1 MMNGLKSSS
10 AISFG
15 RPNLKLHQ
23 CGLPKL
29 MALELFKPFIM
40 SRLVERKSVQNIK
53 AAKKHVDSMVP
64 EVWDVLEEVIAEHP
78 VLLNRAPTLHRL
90 GIQSFEPVLVEGK
103 AIQVHPL
110 VCHAFN
116 ADFDGD
122 QMAVHLPLSAEAQA
136 EARILMLSANNILSP
151 ASGRPL
157 ATPTQDMV
165 LGIYY
170 LTYAEKDLAKLSP
183 EDLDPRPKRFQSE
196 EEVELALDSEQVHLQ
211 DPIEYR
217 LDGELMVTTPG
228 RVIFNEEIRRSIL
241 ETVDVEAEKPEFI
254 NQTLAKRETD
264 AFVSEL
270 ASRYGAHAVGSLL

>member
-1 MMNGLKSSS
+1 MT
-10 AISFG
+10 
-15 RPNLKLHQ
+15 
-23 CGLPKL
+23 
-29 MALELFKPFIM
+29 
-40 SRLVERKSVQNIK
+40 
-53 AAKKHVDSMVP
+53 VP
-64 EVWDVLEEVIAEHP
+64 
-78 VLLNRAPTLHRL
+78 
-90 GIQSFEPVLVEGK
+90 
-103 AIQVHPL
+103 
-110 VCHAFN
+110 
-116 ADFDGD
+116 
-122 QMAVHLPLSAEAQA
+122 LPLSAEAQA

-170 LTYAEKDLAKLSP
+170 LTYADLDLAKLSP
-183 EDLDPRPKRFQSE
+183 EELDPRPKRFQSE

-217 LDGELMVTTPG
+217 LDGELLVTTPG

-264 AFVSEL
+264 AFISEL
-270 ASRYGAHAVGSLL
+270 ALRYGAHSIGPLLDKIQGLGF